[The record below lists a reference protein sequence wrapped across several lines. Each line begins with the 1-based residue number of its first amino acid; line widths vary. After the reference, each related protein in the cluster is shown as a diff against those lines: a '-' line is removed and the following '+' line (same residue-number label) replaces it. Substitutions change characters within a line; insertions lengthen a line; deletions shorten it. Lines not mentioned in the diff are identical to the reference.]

1 MLQKASAFR
10 SPGSNKQ
17 VGWRLENGGTG
28 EKVIAAYLKDIKG
41 NSAKD
46 WKSGEGVGNR
56 RHERGKG
63 SEKTNFFHIAF
74 LQA

>member
-1 MLQKASAFR
+1 M
-10 SPGSNKQ
+10 
-17 VGWRLENGGTG
+17 GWRLDNGGTG

-41 NSAKD
+41 NSTD
-46 WKSGEGVGNR
+46 WKSGEGVRNR

-63 SEKTNFFHIAF
+63 SEKMNFFHIAF